1 MVGPMKRYFIA
12 LLAAAIAVA
21 CAPEELVKME
31 QVPDAADN
39 LEKIFVS
46 IENQSTRVQLNS
58 KLQTVWTRGDEVVT
72 FHPGNL
78 IYWCRFD
85 GNTGDRYG
93 ELTRYARGSFGA
105 DPGFTTNYAVYPPS
119 SLAGAGTAG
128 SNPALFLNFPDTQVY
143 QKDSYS
149 VGSNILVAESSDPY
163 NYNFMSVSSFLRLH
177 LVGGKAVTEITVKGN
192 NNETL
197 AGIFYFVVTDMVK
210 CNWYQEVSNEITL
223 DCGPSVQLSDT
234 PTAFYISMLPTTF
247 QKGITVTIKFSDGTQ
262 IAKSTSKKIV
272 MERNAILPMAT
283 IATDSSNWQTV
294 EFVHSTNTFQLPVF
308 GGSSSISGF
317 IYWGDGNQTSLTT
330 STGSYIYWGNQ
341 PSYTVVTKTEGATTV
356 EFPSLKGVSEINF
369 SNF

>member
-1 MVGPMKRYFIA
+1 MKRYFIA

-58 KLQTVWTRGDEVVT
+58 KLQTVWTRGDEVMT

-78 IYWCRFD
+78 IYRCSFD

-93 ELTRYARGSFGA
+93 ELTRYAEGSFGA
-105 DPGFTTNYAVYPPS
+105 DPGFTTNYALYPPE

-128 SNPALFLNFPDTQVY
+128 STPAVFITYPQTQLY
-143 QKDSYS
+143 QKDSYAI
-149 VGSNILVAESSDPY
+149 GSNILVAESSDPY
-163 NYNFMSVSSFLRLH
+163 NYNFKTVSSYLRLH
-177 LVGGKAVTEITVKGN
+177 LVGGKVVTGITVTGN

-197 AGIFYFVVTDMVK
+197 AGVFYVIVSDMVK
-210 CNWYQEVSNEITL
+210 SYWYQKTSKEITL
-223 DCGPSVQLSDT
+223 DCGAGVPLSDT

-262 IAKSTSKKIV
+262 IAKSTSKTVV

-294 EFVHSTNTFQLPVF
+294 EFVHSAKTFQLPVF